1 VTDGWLLDN
10 SAWARLDA
18 DGLDEDRREE
28 VAGLL
33 LTGRL
38 HTCLS
43 FLLEAGVSARDPD
56 DWAALAEDLAGLP
69 EAPIDAVVER
79 RAREA
84 QHDLV
89 RAGLHRAIPIVDL
102 LLAAIAERHDL
113 TLLHYDRDF
122 DRLRESTTLRF
133 RSDWLA
139 AAGTL

>member
-1 VTDGWLLDN
+1 VTAGWLLDN
-10 SAWARLDA
+10 SAWARLDSSA
-18 DGLDEDRREE
+18 LDEDRREE

-33 LTGRL
+33 VSGRL
-38 HTCLS
+38 HTCLP

-56 DWAALAEDLAGLP
+56 DWDALAEDLAGLP

-84 QHDLV
+84 QHELV

-122 DRLRESTTLRF
+122 DRLHESTTLRF